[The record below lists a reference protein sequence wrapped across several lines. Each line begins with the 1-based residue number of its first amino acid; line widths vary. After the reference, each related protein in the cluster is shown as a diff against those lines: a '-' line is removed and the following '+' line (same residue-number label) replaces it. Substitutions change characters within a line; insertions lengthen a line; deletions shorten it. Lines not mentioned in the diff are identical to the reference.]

1 MYKAFIES
9 INTWNTTRNERQ
21 KLQAAYLVLGALIV
35 LVSGLLALLNPSM
48 AHTLVTFGFGMLAVF
63 VINGAVW
70 HLLSS
75 IVLSQLKTKPK
86 RK

>member
-9 INTWNTTRNERQ
+9 VASWNITRNERQ
-21 KLQAAYLVLGALIV
+21 KLQAAYLVLGVIIV
-35 LVSGLLALLNPSM
+35 LASGLLALLNPWM
-48 AHTLVTFGFGMLAVF
+48 AHTLVSFGFAMLAIF
-63 VINGAVW
+63 LINGVIW

-75 IVLSQLKTKPK
+75 IVLSQLKSKPK